1 MTERVETIE
10 EVWQHHV
17 QPMLKDPNNWKSEID
32 GMISAENY
40 EKACDA
46 LKFFTGRVLDITNVF
61 NDIELKYPVYAVNS
75 PVFKLEE

>member
-1 MTERVETIE
+1 MSERIETIE
-10 EVWQHHV
+10 EVWEYHV
-17 QPMLKDPNNWKSEID
+17 KPMLKDQDNWKSEID

-46 LKFFTGRVLDITNVF
+46 LKFFTGRELEVTNVF

-75 PVFKLEE
+75 PVYKLEE

>member
-1 MTERVETIE
+1 MSERIETIE
-10 EVWQHHV
+10 EVWEYHV
-17 QPMLKDPNNWKSEID
+17 KPMLKDQDNWKSEID

-46 LKFFTGRVLDITNVF
+46 LKFFTGRELEVTNVF

-75 PVFKLEE
+75 PIYKLEE

>member
-1 MTERVETIE
+1 
-10 EVWQHHV
+10 
-17 QPMLKDPNNWKSEID
+17 MLKDQDNWKSEID

-46 LKFFTGRVLDITNVF
+46 LKFFTGRELEVTNVF

-75 PVFKLEE
+75 PVYKLEE

>member
-1 MTERVETIE
+1 MSERIETIE
-10 EVWQHHV
+10 EVWEYHV
-17 QPMLKDPNNWKSEID
+17 KPMLKDQDNWKSEID

-46 LKFFTGRVLDITNVF
+46 LKFFTGRELEVTNVF

-75 PVFKLEE
+75 PLYKLEE